1 MARRL
6 AQAYRLGTGGW
17 AFLVFGLFSR
27 HNPLNTMD
35 IWGRKILVCQR
46 RSSRVCEANVALILC

>member
-1 MARRL
+1 M